1 VSTFLR
7 HVWVVLRYELAD
19 TIRSRRVVILLLLYL
34 AGAMLT
40 CNGFI
45 TAMHKLEMQL
55 ADTLAL
61 PASSS
66 AGAVTDGLWRS
77 KAFRR
82 MVISLV
88 GNKEI
93 ALEILSVPPIAVIY
107 GWLAFMF
114 TPVLVTLSAAGRI
127 AEEVSSGSVR
137 YVLTRTSRP
146 AWCIGKFMGQACEVL
161 LALMLSAIG
170 TWCLARFRMASA
182 GDLDTARWIVLY
194 GWKAWIYS
202 LAFIGL
208 ALGISQAVRSP
219 YHAMGLSLIALIV
232 MGILSLM
239 ARHFAGEGW
248 QQLWQIADFIFPIN
262 HKMNLWR
269 LKPAY
274 ILNASL
280 YLVALGF
287 AYLFLGYAVFAKR
300 GA

>member
-1 VSTFLR
+1 MSTFFR

-45 TAMHKLEMQL
+45 TAMHKLETQL

-61 PASSS
+61 PAASS
-66 AGAVTDGLWRS
+66 AGVVTDTLWRS
-77 KAFRR
+77 KTFRR

-161 LALMLSAIG
+161 LALVLSAIG
-170 TWCLARFRMASA
+170 TWSLARFHMA
-182 GDLDTARWIVLY
+182 
-194 GWKAWIYS
+194 
-202 LAFIGL
+202 
-208 ALGISQAVRSP
+208 
-219 YHAMGLSLIALIV
+219 
-232 MGILSLM
+232 
-239 ARHFAGEGW
+239 
-248 QQLWQIADFIFPIN
+248 
-262 HKMNLWR
+262 
-269 LKPAY
+269 
-274 ILNASL
+274 
-280 YLVALGF
+280 
-287 AYLFLGYAVFAKR
+287 
-300 GA
+300 

>member
-1 VSTFLR
+1 MSTFLR

-114 TPVLVTLSAAGRI
+114 TPVLVSLSAAGRI

-146 AWCIGKFMGQACEVL
+146 AWCLGKFMGQACEVL

-170 TWCLARFRMASA
+170 TWCIARFRMATT
-182 GDLDTARWIVLY
+182 GDVETARWMVLY

-219 YHAMGLSLIALIV
+219 YHAMGLSLIVLIV

-248 QQLWQIADFIFPIN
+248 QQLWQIADFVFPIN

-274 ILNASL
+274 ILNAAL
-280 YLVALGF
+280 YLVTLGF
-287 AYLFLGYAVFAKR
+287 AYLFLGYAVFTRR

>member
-1 VSTFLR
+1 MSTFLR

-19 TIRSRRVVILLLLYL
+19 AVRSRRVVILLLLYL

-45 TAMHKLEMQL
+45 TAMHSLETQL

-66 AGAVTDGLWRS
+66 AGTVTNALWRS

-82 MVISLV
+82 MIISLI
-88 GNKEI
+88 GNREI

-107 GWLAFMF
+107 GWLAFTF
-114 TPVLVTLSAAGRI
+114 TPVLVTLSASSRI
-127 AEEVSSGSVR
+127 SEEVSSGSVR
-137 YVLTRTSRP
+137 YILTRTSRP

-161 LALMLSAIG
+161 LALMLSAIA
-170 TWCLARFRMASA
+170 TWCLARFRMASS
-182 GDLDTARWIVLY
+182 GDVDTARWIVIY

-208 ALGISQAVRSP
+208 ALGISQAIRSP
-219 YHAMGLSLIALIV
+219 YHAMGLSLLVLIA

-239 ARHFAGEGW
+239 ARHLAGDGW
-248 QQLWQIADFIFPIN
+248 RNLWQIADFVFPIN
-262 HKMNLWR
+262 QKMNLWR

-274 ILNASL
+274 VLNSSL
-280 YLVALGF
+280 YLVALGLT
-287 AYLFLGYAVFAKR
+287 YLFTGYAVFTKR

>member
-1 VSTFLR
+1 MSRFLR
-7 HVWVVLRYELAD
+7 HVWVVMRYELAD
-19 TIRSRRVVILLLLYL
+19 SIRSRRVVVLLLLYL

-45 TAMHKLEMQL
+45 TAIHRLEGQL
-55 ADTLAL
+55 TDTLAL
-61 PASSS
+61 PVSSS
-66 AGAVTDGLWRS
+66 TGAVTDALWRS
-77 KAFRR
+77 SAFRR
-82 MVISLV
+82 MVTGLV
-88 GNKEI
+88 GDKEI

-114 TPVLVTLSAAGRI
+114 TPILVTFSAAGCI

-146 AWCIGKFMGQACEVL
+146 AWCLGKFMGQACEIL

-170 TWCLARFRMASA
+170 TWCVARFRMASA
-182 GDLDTARWIVLY
+182 GDLETARWITIY
-194 GWKAWIYS
+194 GWKAWVYS

-219 YHAMGLSLIALIV
+219 YHAIGLCLVTLIV

-239 ARHFAGEGW
+239 ARHLAGEGW
-248 QQLWQIADFIFPIN
+248 RQLWQLADFLFPIN
-262 HKMNLWR
+262 QKMNLWR
-269 LKPAY
+269 LNPVY
-274 ILNASL
+274 VLNGSV
-280 YLVALGF
+280 YLVSLGF
-287 AYLFLGYAVFAKR
+287 AYLFLGYAVFARR